1 MKLNTKYISK
11 LLNGVANER
20 LVKSAMV
27 AVVCI
32 AILLLCIV
40 FQRYD
45 TLAVSGQQIASKAT
59 ELAWGEGEDSS
70 SPKSAFSDAA
80 NSLGLSDD
88 NDCLRFVQTVVRA
101 SGVDDNFPIGEY
113 GHGGG
118 VDEWATVKY
127 MNNSGKWGQINTTN
141 EAELQPGDILVSAV
155 DGSGNNHIFIYLGDG
170 KVASANQGYHY
181 GRVGNLSNEW
191 CSEWGGST
199 AFQCVDNPF
208 QVFRL
213 GGSNG
218 SSTGGHADSKLSDY
232 YAGIFSQNN
241 IYGWNPNECTEK
253 PSSGLCGDTATAIY
267 WSALSKYIDDPVK
280 VAGVVG
286 NLANEGGMNPVAW
299 EGTITNSDGSLTNSW
314 DSIYGGALDGTKGV
328 GAFGITS
335 GLSEYLHYINDNY
348 PDLVK
353 YFQDGPEYNFNYIH
367 PGSGVDDSH
376 PSYGDVLLE
385 KIGKEEFGKLVEAE
399 VKYAIEDFNPPRT
412 QDYFSQSFSSPYDAA
427 VWWMDEWE
435 RPAARN
441 PDDRGGAAQKAYDEF
456 NGMVCT
462 GSTSKSSDSAST
474 SSSSSSTTVTG
485 DDVTWIG
492 DSYSVQADNKGLLS
506 EYFSGLDTGPG
517 ANNTAS
523 SYIQGSKFVSSG
535 NSGNPSCLS
544 ILEKVIGNGELR
556 PYLVFACGNNGGWS
570 DDDISKFQELLDGQ
584 DTKAVVVTSQIP
596 SNDYADSN
604 NRLRAMAE
612 SNDNIYL
619 ADWTSAYD
627 ASYFDGDPE
636 KIHPITNPGYEKW
649 VGVISDTLSGLG
661 SCTSYEGEYPQ
672 YAQQTDYTCGQAS
685 MAMLATVA
693 AGEDVTEDDVI
704 KITGGDSRSYA
715 NTIGSGMTALD
726 KMVGDKYGFE
736 VVDVPVNESDKR
748 DVISKMR
755 QYLNDGYMIHLSGEG
770 SSCPYPVGA
779 HYIGIFA
786 LDGDTAKIAN
796 SGFFDQCSTEMD
808 LSEIINA
815 GYHGGSFAA
824 IKGGGNRTSCDSDIC
839 AEDDSG
845 GLKSGG
851 FTSVEEAES
860 AIMNPYREL
869 ANNPSQWAEY
879 HLTSD
884 EGPYNCFS
892 FSNYFITK
900 YTSINFYGVPGVDG
914 GGYAE
919 EFYNIYHGE
928 YPEITLSDTP
938 TPYSVAGC
946 GAKYYAGDGSASHT
960 FIVLGVDATK
970 NTMIYGQ
977 AAYGSGSAG
986 ILAGEISLDANDPY
1000 HVGPGCQYADFSKY
1014 LKGI

>member
-20 LVKSAMV
+20 LVQSAMV

-474 SSSSSSTTVTG
+474 SSSTSSTAVTG

-506 EYFSGLDTGPG
+506 EYFSGLDIGLG

-523 SYIQGSKFVSSG
+523 SYVQGSKFVSSG
-535 NSGNPSCLS
+535 NSSNPSCLS

-672 YAQQTDYTCGQAS
+672 YFQSSEPWGSVEYPAGSGSTIGGAGCGAAS
-685 MAMLATVA
+685 MAMLTTVA
-693 AGEDVTEDDVI
+693 VGEDVYPQDVAEI
-704 KITGGDSRSYA
+704 TASTPYYATGG
-715 NTIGSGMTALD
+715 IGMTKND
-726 KMVGDKYGFE
+726 EKVCEKYGCE
-736 VVDVPVNESDKR
+736 VENVSWSGYNDAIDK
-748 DVISKMR
+748 IK
-755 QYLNDGYMIHLSGEG
+755 QYLNEGWMIHLSGRG
-770 SSCPYPVGA
+770 SSPFSDVG
-779 HYIGIFA
+779 HYIGIFKI
-786 LDGDTAKIAN
+786 DGDNVMIAD
-796 SGFFDQCSTEMD
+796 S
-808 LSEIINA
+808 
-815 GYHGGSFAA
+815 
-824 IKGGGNRTSCDSDIC
+824 GGGNREMNLSDLVHAGMHYDFSIIRGSGSNGKCDSDLC
-839 AEDDSG
+839 LDDSDSDALSEG
-845 GLKSGG
+845 GLTEEQAQKLADYYNSGG
-851 FTSVEEAES
+851 GTQCGGASRESCYAFSMWWLCNFTDIVAEGEN
-860 AIMNPYREL
+860 A
-869 ANNPSQWAEY
+869 
-879 HLTSD
+879 
-884 EGPYNCFS
+884 CV
-892 FSNYFITK
+892 
-900 YTSINFYGVPGVDG
+900 GVPTG
-914 GGYAE
+914 GEVVGCLKDRYGIE
-919 EFYNIYHGE
+919 SG
-928 YPEITLSDTP
+928 TTP
-938 TPYSVAGC
+938 TPYAVFSEPNHTGVVVGVKDDGTIITIEAAENG
-946 GAKYYAGDGSASHT
+946 GGYSGWSDTPGDGRARVWVGSSSRSLDGKT
-960 FIVLGVDATK
+960 FSNLDGRVNTTKLSEVLG
-970 NTMIYGQ
+970 
-977 AAYGSGSAG
+977 S
-986 ILAGEISLDANDPY
+986 
-1000 HVGPGCQYADFSKY
+1000 
-1014 LKGI
+1014 